1 MVAKSFQGSR
11 SKAFLACSSGPAL
24 PRMRSFATV
33 CVPECYFPVTRS
45 KYMHRTSELSTSM
58 LDFLVGDIHAERIHC
73 FCYPHTH
80 SRTSKE
86 GRSLFARDGKVK
98 PQRSINVSLNLDL
111 VCKVKRHDGL
121 LQLRHVR
128 TAENLKLA
136 QSCLKGRCIS
146 KMTNVQRN
154 V

>member
-1 MVAKSFQGSR
+1 MVAKTFQGSR
-11 SKAFLACSSGPAL
+11 SKAFLVCSSGPAL

-73 FCYPHTH
+73 FCFPHTH

-111 VCKVKRHDGL
+111 VCKAKRQDGTGL
-121 LQLRHVR
+121 ANRSPDFFSAASTSRKVSKCQARR
-128 TAENLKLA
+128 AERSMHL
-136 QSCLKGRCIS
+136 
-146 KMTNVQRN
+146 
-154 V
+154 